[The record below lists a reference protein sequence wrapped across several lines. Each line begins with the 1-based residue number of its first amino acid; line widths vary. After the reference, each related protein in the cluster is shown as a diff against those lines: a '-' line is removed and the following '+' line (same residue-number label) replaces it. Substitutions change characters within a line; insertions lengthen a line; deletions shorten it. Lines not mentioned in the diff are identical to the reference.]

1 MYESITAIC
10 VQRFDDSRGFAFY
23 ITYRILLR
31 SSSLREP
38 RYPLLRVVYYGCFIL
53 LLLRGEEFSRL
64 MLFVC
69 IGGGGWGGIILLL
82 RFEIRKG
89 LKVFFFI
96 PRGDS
101 KTLTQGGWLVFDSL
115 HTLEKRVL
123 QRHLA
128 LNQSIIKCN
137 DPSAGSPTD
146 TLLRLLLPLND
157 TIWGGSNSQPLQ
169 AEKTP
174 HYSLNHSIG
183 NSDGRCVQRPETYSM
198 PVDDRRLLG
207 IPRSRRIIT
216 IVYPQHYSIS
226 KISQSSRIRG
236 SLAEEGCPPP
246 TKRTKNL
253 LLL

>member
-1 MYESITAIC
+1 MVVLFLSFEG
-10 VQRFDDSRGFAFY
+10 RG
-23 ITYRILLR
+23 ILKINVVCLYRWWW
-31 SSSLREP
+31 
-38 RYPLLRVVYYGCFIL
+38 
-53 LLLRGEEFSRL
+53 
-64 MLFVC
+64 
-69 IGGGGWGGIILLL
+69 WGGIILLL

-89 LKVFFFI
+89 LKVFFVI
-96 PRGDS
+96 LRLP

-169 AEKTP
+169 AAKTP

-236 SLAEEGCPPP
+236 SLAGRRLP
-246 TKRTKNL
+246 TTHKTHKKLIVTIIVARERPRTSESITDL
-253 LLL
+253 LSPQASSV